1 MCVCCMQYSVLT
13 AVQGLLQ
20 ASDDT
25 GGGVSIKQVYMANAL
40 LTQSPGL
47 CNVALSVLTSAY
59 EYYLTQPD
67 KVCGYSN
74 SGVGIDWMLCNR

>member
-1 MCVCCMQYSVLT
+1 MLT

-25 GGGVSIKQVYMANAL
+25 GGGVSIKQVHMAVAL

-47 CNVALSVLTSAY
+47 SSVALSVLTSAY
-59 EYYLTQPD
+59 QCYLTQPD
-67 KVCGYSN
+67 KVHGYIQQYM
-74 SGVGIDWMLCNR
+74 VVIVWMMYMVNNR